1 MMATPVRRSL
11 DIDPILALGYTSR
24 SQQARRITEGWIAK
38 NGYCLR
44 CDCDRLT
51 PTTANT
57 RSRDFICEQCSHGYE
72 LKSKLGHFSSKVL
85 DGAYGAMLNTIREGR
100 TPTFLL
106 LEYSSSWSV
115 EGLRAIHH
123 SLITETAIQARKPLS
138 ATARRAGWTGCNIVL
153 PAIATQG
160 QIQMFVGGTEVS
172 KHVSRGAF
180 AKLERL
186 STLSSNEKTW
196 AAAVL
201 RFTERMSSIFT
212 LQDIYR
218 FEHEI
223 QSLFPNNRNIRPKIR
238 QQLQVLRDAGLLTF
252 LGGGR
257 YEKR

>member
-1 MMATPVRRSL
+1 MMDNSARRMLNTNPV
-11 DIDPILALGYTSR
+11 LALGYTSR
-24 SQQARRITEGWIAK
+24 SQQARKITEGWIAR

-57 RSRDFICEQCSHGYE
+57 QTRDFTCQQCSHGYE
-72 LKSKLGHFSSKVL
+72 LKSKLGRFSSKVL

-115 EGLRAIHH
+115 DGLRAIHH
-123 SLITETAIQARKPLS
+123 SLITETAVQARKPLS
-138 ATARRAGWTGCNIVL
+138 ASARRAGWTGCNIVL
-153 PAIATQG
+153 PAIAIQG
-160 QIQMFVGGTEVS
+160 QIPLLVGGS
-172 KHVSRGAF
+172 PIPRHLPRHAF
-180 AKLERL
+180 AKLEQL
-186 STLSSNEKTW
+186 SALSANKRTW
-196 AAAVL
+196 AAAIL
-201 RFTERMSSIFT
+201 RFTERMNQTFT

-218 FEHEI
+218 YEQEI
-223 QSLFPNNRNIRPKIR
+223 QQMFPNNGHIRPKVR